1 MRTLI
6 TSLAA
11 SLVLAAGVPALAA
24 PSNVDAA
31 VPHYDHILVIVEE
44 NKGYSTILEH
54 GLAPHIAQLAKT
66 YGSATQMYAERHP
79 SEPNY
84 IAMIGGDT
92 FGVSDDDSWYCVP
105 GSTRKNCKGSN
116 LPNFVP
122 HLLNKPSLA
131 TQLRD
136 KDLAWRSY
144 QEDIPAPG
152 SLAVFSPE
160 TATAPAALY
169 ASKHNGFVNFAS
181 VHNDP
186 NLADELV
193 GFDRL
198 RSDLAAGSVPAFA
211 LIVPN
216 QCNDMHG
223 MKQAKAP
230 AGCASKNGLIRRG
243 DNELSM
249 LVSQI
254 QASPIWTSPTHNT
267 AVVITWDENGGE
279 DRFSGKQSCCVVDTK
294 NNPGGGRIPTIVMTN
309 HGPRGLSDPRPY
321 NHYSL
326 LRTVEDA
333 LGLDGHLGHAGDAS
347 VVPMTPLFATAH

>member
-1 MRTLI
+1 MRTLL
-6 TSLAA
+6 TTLAA
-11 SLVLAAGVPALAA
+11 SLVLAATSPALAA
-24 PSNVDAA
+24 PNNVDAA
-31 VPHYDHILVIVEE
+31 VPHYDHVLVIVEE
-44 NKGYSTILEH
+44 NKGYSTILD
-54 GLAPHIAQLAKT
+54 GNLAPHIAQLAKT

-105 GSTRKNCKGSN
+105 GSTRPNCKGSDR
-116 LPNFVP
+116 PNFVP
-122 HLLNKPSLA
+122 HLLDQPSLA
-131 TQLRD
+131 TQLRA
-136 KDLAWRSY
+136 KGLAWRSY

-152 SLAVFSPE
+152 SLEVISP
-160 TATAPAALY
+160 ATAAASPALY

-181 VHNDP
+181 VHNDA
-186 NLADELV
+186 NIADELV

-198 RSDLAAGSVPAFA
+198 RSDLAAGAVPAFSF
-211 LIVPN
+211 IVPN

-223 MKQAKAP
+223 MKQPKAP
-230 AGCASKNGLIRRG
+230 AGCDTEDGLIRRG
-243 DNELSM
+243 DDQLNT
-249 LVSQI
+249 LVTQI
-254 QASPIWTSPTHNT
+254 QASAIWTSPTQNT

-279 DRFSGKQSCCVVDTK
+279 DRLAGQQSCCVVDKK
-294 NNPGGGRIPTIVMTN
+294 NNPGGGRIATIVMTN
-309 HGPRGLSDPRPY
+309 HGARALSDPTPY

-333 LGLDGHLGHAGDAS
+333 LGLDGHLRHAGDEG